1 LKKKVLIVKVY
12 PASGGNFIQRQDEHR
27 FEHVFGDNLPERI
40 KNAIVSPE
48 LIFKFEILDNH
59 NRLLT
64 TATSTM
70 CSLGRG
76 AAPMLNEGQYLGYY
90 QDNITIDLSCT
101 EENATKVLSRKVLKE
116 GNNATTISKTRTI
129 SNSMVHEFGLN
140 CEVPLVPSWL
150 QFQGGFNVANKREHN
165 DSLANSIDVT
175 TNQVGGF
182 DISDNTQE
190 SSLNHNFLFPRCSDV
205 LSELNQGKDG
215 RKRVIN
221 FAICQTFWPTIVG
234 EWGRL
239 NDNEACPYVFTT
251 NRNLTSIE
259 DFMRSTQQGMEL
271 CYLEQHYEVPML
283 VNNAMSHIHLYDT
296 TELRGEQLMSLDHV
310 LEVCPIG

>member
-1 LKKKVLIVKVY
+1 MKVY

-27 FEHVFGDNLPERI
+27 FDHVFGDNLPERI

-64 TATSTM
+64 TTTSTM
-70 CSLGRG
+70 CSLGKG
-76 AAPMLNEGQYLGYY
+76 AAPTLNEGQYLGYY
-90 QDNITIDLSCT
+90 QDNITIDLSCI

-116 GNNATTISKTRTI
+116 GNNATTISKTRII
-129 SNSMVHEFGLN
+129 SNFVVHEFGLN
-140 CEVPLVPSWL
+140 CEVPFVPSWL
-150 QFQGGFNVANKREHN
+150 QFQGGFNVANKKEYN

-175 TNQVGGF
+175 ANQVGGF

-190 SSLNHNFLFPRCSDV
+190 SSLNHNFLFPRCNDV
-205 LSELNQGKDG
+205 LNDLNQSKDG

-221 FAICQTFWPTIVG
+221 SAICQTFWPIIIG

-239 NDNEACPYVFTT
+239 NDNEACPYVFTA
-251 NRNLTSIE
+251 NQNLISIQ
-259 DFMRSTQQGMEL
+259 DLKRSTQEGMEL
-271 CYLEQHYEVPML
+271 CYLEQHYEVPMF
-283 VNNAMSHIHLYDT
+283 VNNAMSHIHLYDDT
-296 TELRGEQLMSLDHV
+296 KELHGELMNLDHV
-310 LEVCPIG
+310 LEVCPTV

>member
-12 PASGGNFIQRQDEHR
+12 PASGGNFIQRQDKDR
-27 FEHVFGDNLPERI
+27 FDHVFGDNLPERI

-64 TATSTM
+64 TTTSTM
-70 CSLGRG
+70 CSLGKD
-76 AAPMLNEGQYLGYY
+76 AAPTLNEGQYLGYY
-90 QDNITIDLSCT
+90 QDNITIDLSCI

-116 GNNATTISKTRTI
+116 GNNATTISTTRT
-129 SNSMVHEFGLN
+129 NNVGHEFDFN
-140 CEVPLVPSWL
+140 FEVPVVSSWL
-150 QFQGGFNVANKREHN
+150 PIQAGFNVGGKRKRN
-165 DSLANSIDVT
+165 DSFAESIEGI

-182 DISDNTQE
+182 DISDKTQE
-190 SSLNHNFLFPRCSDV
+190 SSLNHNFLFPRCNDV
-205 LSELNQGKDG
+205 LSDLNQGMDG
-215 RKRVIN
+215 RKRVMKS
-221 FAICQTFWPTIVG
+221 AICQTFWPTIIG

-239 NDNEACPYVFTT
+239 NDNEACPYVFTA

-259 DFMRSTQQGMEL
+259 DLKRSTQEGMKP
-271 CYLEQHYEVPML
+271 CYLEQHYEVPMF

-296 TELRGEQLMSLDHV
+296 TELHVKQSMNLEHV
-310 LEVCPIG
+310 LEVCPTI

>member
-12 PASGGNFIQRQDEHR
+12 PTSGGNFIQRQDEHR
-27 FEHVFGDNLPERI
+27 FDHVFGDNLPERI

-64 TATSTM
+64 TTTSTM
-70 CSLGRG
+70 CSLGKG

-90 QDNITIDLSCT
+90 QDNITIDLSCI
-101 EENATKVLSRKVLKE
+101 EENATKVLSRKVVKE
-116 GNNATTISKTRTI
+116 GNNATTTSRTRTI
-129 SNSMVHEFGLN
+129 SSSVVHELGLN
-140 CEVPLVPSWL
+140 CDVPLVPSWL
-150 QFQGGFNVANKREHN
+150 QFQEGFHVANKKEHN

-182 DISDNTQE
+182 DIFDNTQE
-190 SSLNHNFLFPRCSDV
+190 SSLNHNFLFPRCNDV
-205 LSELNQGKDG
+205 LNDLNQGKDD

-221 FAICQTFWPTIVG
+221 SAICQTFWPIIVG

-259 DFMRSTQQGMEL
+259 DLKRSTQEGMEL
-271 CYLEQHYEVPML
+271 CYLEQHYEVPMF

-296 TELRGEQLMSLDHV
+296 TELRERLMSLAHV
-310 LEVCPIG
+310 LEVCPTV

>member
-70 CSLGRG
+70 CSLGKG

-116 GNNATTISKTRTI
+116 GNNATTISRTRTV
-129 SNSMVHEFGLN
+129 SNSVAHEYGLN
-140 CEVPLVPSWL
+140 FEVPFVPSWL
-150 QFQGGFNVANKREHN
+150 QKGGFNLTNKKEHN
-165 DSLANSIDVT
+165 DSLANSFDVT
-175 TNQVGGF
+175 ANQVGGF

-259 DFMRSTQQGMEL
+259 DFMRSTQEGMEL

-310 LEVCPIG
+310 LEVCPTG